1 MHKEL
6 TLRAVRAGSLPSV
19 DQIQTKSSNS
29 IYLNNTRMTI
39 LSVAHTIFKWCKGSL
54 YIMVLWFQYQ
64 IQSRIAIGKW
74 DYKPRL
80 SMGVLDSPNK
90 VQIRICNGV
99 AGNMVLPGSRS

>member
-1 MHKEL
+1 
-6 TLRAVRAGSLPSV
+6 
-19 DQIQTKSSNS
+19 
-29 IYLNNTRMTI
+29 MTI

-64 IQSRIAIGKW
+64 IQSRIAIH
-74 DYKPRL
+74 YKPRL